1 MKKYYG
7 ILLGII
13 ILSIGLGALII
24 NFNNL
29 YYLYIY
35 PSDPFDYIAHENA
48 LKPALRE
55 IPLSEQEQGD
65 TGLQIGADSK
75 QQRIYYEGR
84 AIPQPQVG
92 APRGGGSERSRLH
105 VSKKVSPKPEGV
117 NGVKKRPKLKPA
129 PVVEEKDVSTSAPVV
144 LAKSALVSEPVVTAS
159 LTTKLIAYFDIEK
172 ILSWAANII
181 TIVTGVLIILR
192 RRKED

>member
-7 ILLGII
+7 ILLGIA

-35 PSDPFDYIAHENA
+35 PPDPFDYTAHENT

-55 IPLSEQEQGD
+55 ISPSGQEQGD
-65 TGLQIGADSK
+65 IGPQIGADSK
-75 QQRIYYEGR
+75 QQRVYEGR
-84 AIPQPQVG
+84 AIPQVG
-92 APRGGGSERSRLH
+92 APRGGGSERARLQ

-117 NGVKKRPKLKPA
+117 NGVKKRPKPKPA
-129 PVVEEKDVSTSAPVV
+129 PVVEEKDVSTSGPVD
-144 LAKSALVSEPVVTAS
+144 LAKPALVSEPVVTAS
-159 LTTKLIAYFDIEK
+159 LTGRLIVYFDIEK

-192 RRKED
+192 KRRDD